1 MSSAKEC
8 VAEALETLNVLRG
21 NQQQIIL
28 KEEQEVGVEKLL
40 LGQDVLAVLL
50 TGYGKSMIFT
60 VFALAK
66 QLMKRTEKDISTS
79 ILIIS
84 PLTSI
89 TADQITEMQS
99 LGFDAVEL
107 SEQTTTGIIRSPPQF
122 VYSSAEH
129 ATERKF
135 LEALKD
141 HSGLLHQR
149 VSLIVADSHTI
160 SNFHSYL
167 IVLCIGVAYTLKTRM
182 PKRTQCLYFTN

>member
-1 MSSAKEC
+1 

-28 KEEQEVGVEKLL
+28 KEEQEVAVEKLL
-40 LGQDVLAVLL
+40 LGQDVLAVLP

-79 ILIIS
+79 ILVIS

-99 LGFDAVEL
+99 YIGFRCCRTWRTDND
-107 SEQTTTGIIRSPPQF
+107 RN
-122 VYSSAEH
+122 
-129 ATERKF
+129 
-135 LEALKD
+135 
-141 HSGLLHQR
+141 
-149 VSLIVADSHTI
+149 HTFSTAICLQQCRTRHGTKI
-160 SNFHSYL
+160 S
-167 IVLCIGVAYTLKTRM
+167 
-182 PKRTQCLYFTN
+182 

>member
-8 VAEALETLNVLRG
+8 VAEAIGNLNVVRG
-21 NQQQIIL
+21 HQQQIIL
-28 KEEQEVGVEKLL
+28 KEQEIAAEKLL
-40 LGQDVLAVLL
+40 LGQDVLAVLP
-50 TGYGKSMIFT
+50 TGYGKSIIFT

-66 QLMKRTEKDISTS
+66 QLMRRTEKEISTC
-79 ILIIS
+79 ILVIHVS

-89 TADQITEMQS
+89 TTDQISEMHS

-107 SEQTTTGIIRSPPQF
+107 NEYTTTKIMRSPLQF

-129 ATERKF
+129 ATEQKF

-149 VSLIVADSHTI
+149 VSLIVVDES
-160 SNFHSYL
+160 
-167 IVLCIGVAYTLKTRM
+167 
-182 PKRTQCLYFTN
+182 RTVETWTGEYGKQI